1 MPGDRR
7 GRNMEAYSDFASV
20 YDLLMDNVPYDEWA
34 EYLYS
39 LFAEYQIEDGL
50 LVELGCGTGCMTER
64 MAAKGFDMIGIDL
77 SEEMLEEA
85 QEKKYESGHD
95 ILYLQQDMRNFELY
109 GTVRGI
115 YSICDSVNYILEE
128 QDLLQTFHWV
138 NNYLDPKGLF
148 IFDFNTEYKYREVLG
163 KRTIAENRRECS
175 FIWDND
181 YDEETGINTYDLV
194 LFIEREDGLYERSE
208 ETHYQK
214 AYTLEC
220 MRELVERSGLEYLTA
235 YDAFSRDTVREDSER
250 ICIVARECGKS

>member
-1 MPGDRR
+1 
-7 GRNMEAYSDFASV
+7 MEAYSDFASV

-34 EYLYS
+34 EYLCS
-39 LFAEYQIEDGL
+39 LFAEYQIKDGL
-50 LVELGCGTGCMTER
+50 LAELGCGTGCMTER

-138 NNYLDPKGLF
+138 NNYLDPKGIFL
-148 IFDFNTEYKYREVLG
+148 FDFNTEYKYREVLG

-220 MRELVERSGLEYLTA
+220 MRELVERSGLEYLMA
-235 YDAFSRDTVREDSER
+235 YDAFSRDAVREDSER